1 MRNYFGRPLNNC
13 FWLLVGTGISRRRL
27 PSPSG
32 RVGKEGLAGLLLV
45 LFTLVAVGMACPA
58 AARADGDLVMN
69 VEVGFDG
76 YAKPGQP
83 LPLRVQIDN
92 PGVEVNG
99 ILEVAATLDEGV
111 QVLYTRDAK
120 LPCGSK
126 KLFTM
131 YIPHGK
137 GVNYQVRLKSGDEEL
152 VSQKVRPSMLDLREV
167 AVGVLARDPATLNH
181 LGALKLPNEK
191 QLVSVIHMQGQ
202 YIPENTLVLDHLDV
216 LVVNDFSSRTLSRPQ
231 VAAVQSWVERGGMLV
246 LAGGSGWQ
254 KTFSTWPDALMPVE
268 VEGSRSVKGLPAL
281 EDLYGSRLG
290 GGAFVISEG
299 KLQKG
304 QVLAAEGK
312 NPILVQT
319 AVGKGNV
326 FYLAF
331 DLAAA
336 PFAVW
341 SGNQKMWPD
350 LLSRCN
356 PHGLIT
362 APDVQV
368 EMMNRRGYEMNW
380 VLRSIPGTDLPSAK
394 MLGGLFVV
402 YILVLGP
409 GVYLLLRK
417 MDRREWGWVVVPVLA
432 IVFFTSIYFA
442 GFKGKGRDVFT
453 NIISLVQLEPD
464 SRYAQATSYLGV
476 FAPTHSNYQVSL
488 AGEQLVN
495 MLPSD
500 RGYDGMRIDGSG
512 PDQEVVAAIHQGQDT
527 RISFASSTRWSMRGV
542 QAVDVVTSPG
552 RIESQLTAG
561 RGGVTG
567 TVTNRTG
574 KTLTDCVV
582 FNQYGYQSLGKMA
595 PGQSEEVNLC
605 PRISLQNFAPFY
617 YRMFQTYPINYP
629 RWARDQYTMEPGQQV
644 FQRLMDVTIGPTL
657 GMVDNTLVFVGRSD
671 EGIEG
676 LLAQKQPGKTYYQT
690 VYTSSLQVDLLDAG
704 REIDLPIGLVNGR
717 MVAVEGQGMMRDG
730 QGYNLNNGTATFQV
744 DLPFDFKQVIID
756 ELVLVAPVGE
766 SRMTTWVDMN
776 IYNWSTGQ
784 WDKVKYQPLGNT
796 LQDSSYVSEKGTIR
810 VKIGAQK
817 ANQYVYLQG
826 VTVSLKGHYRD
837 GVPHSSEPS
846 ENGSVSEGR
855 L

>member
-1 MRNYFGRPLNNC
+1 
-13 FWLLVGTGISRRRL
+13 
-27 PSPSG
+27 
-32 RVGKEGLAGLLLV
+32 
-45 LFTLVAVGMACPA
+45 
-58 AARADGDLVMN
+58 MN
-69 VEVGFDG
+69 VQVGFDG

-83 LPLRVQIDN
+83 LPLWVQIDN
-92 PGVEVNG
+92 PGAEVNG
-99 ILEVAATLDEGV
+99 TLEVTTTLDDRAR
-111 QVLYTRDAK
+111 VLYTRDAV
-120 LPCGSK
+120 LPRGSK

-131 YIPHGK
+131 YIPHSK
-137 GVNYQVRLKSGDEEL
+137 GVNYQVRLNSGNEEL
-152 VSQKVRPSMLDLREV
+152 ASKKVRPSMLDLREV
-167 AVGVLARDPATLNH
+167 AMGVLARDPSTLNH

-191 QLVSVIHMQGQ
+191 QRVSVIHMQAQ
-202 YIPENTLVLDHLDV
+202 YVPENTLVLDHLDV
-216 LVVNDFSSRTLSRPQ
+216 LVVNDFSSRTLSRSQ
-231 VAAVQSWVERGGMLV
+231 MAAIQSWVERGGMLV

-254 KTFSTWPDALMPVE
+254 KTFSTWPDAIMPVE
-268 VEGSRSVKGLPAL
+268 VDGSRSVKGLPAL
-281 EDLYGSRLG
+281 EELYGSRLG

-304 QVLAAEGK
+304 QMLAAEGK
-312 NPILVQT
+312 NPVLVQT

-326 FYLAF
+326 IYLAF

-362 APDVQV
+362 APDVQA

-380 VLRSIPGTDLPSAK
+380 VLRNIPGTDLPSAK
-394 MLGGLFVV
+394 MLGGLFVL

-409 GVYLLLRK
+409 GLYLLLRK
-417 MDRREWGWVVVPVLA
+417 LDRREWGWVVIPVLA
-432 IVFFTSIYFA
+432 IMFFVSIYFA

-453 NIISLVQLEPD
+453 NVVSLVQLEPD

-476 FAPTHSNYQVSL
+476 FAPTRSNYQVSL
-488 AGEQLVN
+488 AGNQLVN

-500 RGYDGMRIDGSG
+500 RGYDGMTIDGSG
-512 PDQEVVAAIHQGQDT
+512 PDQAPIVATVRQGKDT
-527 RISFASSTRWSMRGV
+527 RIRFASSTRWSMRCV
-542 QAVDVVTSPG
+542 QAVDVVASPG
-552 RIESQLTAG
+552 RIDSQLTTD

-595 PGQSEEVNLC
+595 PGQSEEVDLC

-629 RWARDQYTMEPGQQV
+629 RWARDQYQMGTEPGQQV

-676 LLAQKQPGKTYYQT
+676 LLAQKQPGKTYYHT
-690 VYTSSLQVDLLDAG
+690 VYTSSLKVALDAG
-704 REIDLPIGLVNGR
+704 GEIDLPIGVVNGR
-717 MVAVEGQGMMRDG
+717 MVAAEGQGLMRDG

-744 DLPFDFKQVIID
+744 DLPFDLKQVMID

-766 SRMTTWVDMN
+766 SRMTTWVDMA
-776 IYNWSTGQ
+776 IYNWSSGQ
-784 WDKVKYQPLGNT
+784 WDKVKYQPLGST
-796 LQDSSYVSEKGTIR
+796 LKDSSYVSDKGTIR
-810 VKIGAQK
+810 VKIGAK
-817 ANQYVYLQG
+817 NVNQYVFLQG

-837 GVPHSSEPS
+837 GVPHNSEPS
-846 ENGSVSEGR
+846 ETGSVPEGR